1 MSTDRASATG
11 AYVPVAEGT
20 FLLTNWGPAV
30 AGRTWPD
37 DPNQEITY
45 LPGAV
50 GGYGRDI
57 AGTTGAFAIP
67 TVRGWASLAAS
78 DGSHAHG

>member
-1 MSTDRASATG
+1 MSTTP
-11 AYVPVAEGT
+11 VPAGT
-20 FLLTNWGPAV
+20 PLRTNWGPAI

-50 GGYGRDI
+50 GGYGKDI

-67 TVRGWASLAAS
+67 TVRNWAEAATAAS
-78 DGSHAHG
+78 TEAHAHG